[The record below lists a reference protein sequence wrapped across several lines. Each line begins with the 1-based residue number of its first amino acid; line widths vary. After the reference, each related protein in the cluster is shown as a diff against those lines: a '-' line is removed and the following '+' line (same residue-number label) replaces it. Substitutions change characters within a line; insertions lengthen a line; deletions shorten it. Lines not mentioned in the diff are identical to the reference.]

1 MGKVQVDLNCDMGE
15 SFGVYSIGNDEAIMA
30 HITSANI
37 ACGFHAGDPTVMR
50 NTIALA
56 KQFGV
61 GVGAHPGYPDLAGFG
76 RRPMSLTPEEVYDM
90 CVYQIGA
97 FLGVAHSQQAHV
109 THFKAH
115 GSLYNAAAVD
125 IKLASA
131 MARAVRAVDSSL
143 VFMGLAGSKMIEAG
157 EAEGLQVAHEVFADR
172 AYLADGNLVPRKH
185 PQAVH
190 QCTDVAVAQ
199 VLSMLTTG
207 TVTALTGERV
217 SIKADSICL
226 HGDGAHA
233 VEFAQAINRALTDK
247 GIEITGVK
255 RR

>member
-1 MGKVQVDLNCDMGE
+1 MGE
-15 SFGVYSIGNDEAIMA
+15 SFGVYSIGSDAAIMA

-50 NTIALA
+50 KTIVLA
-56 KQFGV
+56 KQFCV

-97 FLGVAHSQQAHV
+97 FLGVAYSQQAHV

-125 IKLASA
+125 LKLASA

-143 VFMGLAGSKMIEAG
+143 VFVGLAGSKMAEAA
-157 EAEGLQVAHEVFADR
+157 EAEGLQVAQEVFADR
-172 AYLADGNLVPRKH
+172 AYQADGNLVPRSH

-190 QCTDVAVAQ
+190 KCTDIAVAQ
-199 VLSMLTTG
+199 VLSIVTTG

-233 VEFAQAINRALTDK
+233 VEFAQAINKALTDK
-247 GIEITGVK
+247 GIEITGFK